1 MEEAPGWAK
10 ATFDADGPTSIETI
24 GFADLRTRAPIERGT
39 RFRWFST
46 TKLVTAVAALRLVEA
61 GRLGLDDDARDRLDW
76 FRPRERVTVRHL
88 LSHASGLADPNA
100 TGWVQPPGR
109 KLRSPSELT
118 RALVARHRRLRSRP
132 GEVARYTNLG
142 YLVLGELIEAIEGSY
157 EAAAREVLARA
168 GARTAS
174 FEVAPTARG
183 HEALRSARTAVMA
196 LLFHRRTPGL
206 VAYVTDG
213 WVGLTPF
220 EIEGRAYGGLVGSIE
235 DLALLGRALLA
246 PGVLLEAE
254 TLGAM
259 RTRTSRGPRGEHGL
273 GFWFH
278 GDGWVGHGGEAG
290 GYRAE
295 VHLSPEGDRGVAVLV
310 NAGAAPSGR
319 VVEALKEGGRRA
331 R

>member
-1 MEEAPGWAK
+1 MDEAPGWAK
-10 ATFDADGPTSIETI
+10 ATFDADGPTFVETI
-24 GFADLRTRAPIERGT
+24 GFADLRTRAPIEPTT

-46 TKLVTAVAALRLVEA
+46 TKLVTAVATLRLVEA
-61 GRLGLDDDARDRLDW
+61 GRLGLDDDVRDRLEW
-76 FRPRERVTVRHL
+76 FRPTARVTVRHL

-100 TGWVQPPGR
+100 TGWVQPPGWA
-109 KLRSPSELT
+109 LRSPCELT
-118 RALVARHRRLRSRP
+118 RSLFARHRRLRSRP
-132 GEVARYTNLG
+132 GDVAHYTNLG
-142 YLVLGELIEAIEGSY
+142 YLVLGELVGAIEGSY
-157 EAAAREVLARA
+157 EAAALEVLARA

-174 FEVAPTARG
+174 FDPAETARG
-183 HEALRSARTAVMA
+183 HEALRSARTLVMA
-196 LLFHRRTPGL
+196 ALFNARTPGL
-206 VAYVTDG
+206 VAYVADG

-235 DLALLGRALLA
+235 DLVALGRGLLV
-246 PGVLLEAE
+246 PGVLLESD
-254 TLGAM
+254 TLAAM

-310 NAGAAPSGR
+310 NAGDAPSGR
-319 VVEALKEGGRRA
+319 VVEALKPRRA